1 MLTLMPSLV
10 LFLMCVSSR
19 VVSEILAMFE
29 LSSRELLKGLMAK
42 TLTVN

>member
-19 VVSEILAMFE
+19 VVSEILAMSE
-29 LSSRELLKGLMAK
+29 LSSRELKGLMAK